1 MIEENYINNAKNDE
15 LEEPLEDDEIDPRL
29 LQLLSE
35 QNFDFGLLAG
45 IVAAVAGAFLW
56 LTIAAI
62 TERQVGWMAMGIG
75 LLVGFSIRYF
85 GNGIE
90 RIFGILGAIL
100 SLLGCLLGNFLVIII
115 LVSYS
120 EDMSVLD
127 LVTGDSYSI
136 LFSIMFDSLRW
147 FDLLFYGIAI
157 LAGYFLAIKNTRL
170 EIGYSE

>member
-1 MIEENYINNAKNDE
+1 MEENYQNDGENND
-15 LEEPLEDDEIDPRL
+15 LEEPLEDEEIDPRL

-35 QNFDFGLLAG
+35 QNFDFALLAG
-45 IVAAVAGAFLW
+45 IGAALFGAFLW
-56 LTIAAI
+56 FIIAAI
-62 TERQVGWMAMGIG
+62 TEHPAGWMSMGIG

-100 SLLGCLLGNFLVIII
+100 SLMGCLLGNFLAIVM

-120 EDMSVLD
+120 EEVSILD
-127 LVTGDSYSI
+127 LLTSHSFGT
-136 LFSIMFDSLRW
+136 LFSIMFESLQW

-157 LAGYFLAIKNTRL
+157 LAGYFLAIKSARL